1 MARYDVTP
9 ELASIIKSTRIV
21 NNVTAKSVAEHI
33 GKSQSYISKLE
44 KGGIKSIE
52 ENELISIF
60 KFILVSEENF
70 QDFLSNSLSEIIS
83 STTLRYND
91 DEINNQCWFLNFDQ
105 TLRLIP
111 IPPKIIDELN
121 TKIKDNNISI
131 DYLCERINGN
141 EALSSE
147 IKNVDSYPYNQWFPI
162 VEKGEIKSTSIKM
175 KVEKSDIFNILAK
188 NTLSANYVTI
198 LSIVFYINLIT
209 KYNKTNISEEKY
221 KDTMSYSKKY
231 LSNYHFYTLMEKYLL
246 EATAKN
252 EKEREMLLSEFDKKN
267 SDTINKIINNFQ
279 ILSDID
285 MLKTTEYL
293 SLFQKNLDCDSGF
306 ILRLISLDFY
316 KILDIS
322 VDQKKQLLNEIRE
335 LIEKYEHISSVESR
349 INIYD

>member
-131 DYLCERINGN
+131 IFVN
-141 EALSSE
+141 E
-147 IKNVDSYPYNQWFPI
+147 
-162 VEKGEIKSTSIKM
+162 
-175 KVEKSDIFNILAK
+175 
-188 NTLSANYVTI
+188 
-198 LSIVFYINLIT
+198 
-209 KYNKTNISEEKY
+209 
-221 KDTMSYSKKY
+221 
-231 LSNYHFYTLMEKYLL
+231 
-246 EATAKN
+246 
-252 EKEREMLLSEFDKKN
+252 
-267 SDTINKIINNFQ
+267 
-279 ILSDID
+279 
-285 MLKTTEYL
+285 
-293 SLFQKNLDCDSGF
+293 
-306 ILRLISLDFY
+306 
-316 KILDIS
+316 
-322 VDQKKQLLNEIRE
+322 
-335 LIEKYEHISSVESR
+335 
-349 INIYD
+349 

>member
-1 MARYDVTP
+1 MAKYDVTP

-52 ENELISIF
+52 EDELISIF
-60 KFILVSEENF
+60 KFILASEEKFQNF
-70 QDFLSNSLSEIIS
+70 LNNSLSEIIS

-91 DEINNQCWFLNFDQ
+91 DEINKQCWLLNFDQ

-111 IPPKIIDELN
+111 LPPKMIDDLN

-141 EALSSE
+141 EALSTE
-147 IKNVDSYPYNQWFPI
+147 IKNADSYPYNQWFPI
-162 VEKGEIKSTSIKM
+162 VEKGEIKATSIKM
-175 KVEKSDIFNILAK
+175 KVKKSDIINILDK
-188 NTLSANYVTI
+188 NTLSANYVII
-198 LSIVFYINLIT
+198 LSVVFYINLIIT
-209 KYNKTNISEEKY
+209 YNHFDISEDKY
-221 KDTMSYSKKY
+221 REVMRVSKNY
-231 LSNYHFYTLMEKYLL
+231 LNNYHFYTLEEKHLL
-246 EATAKN
+246 EDTVKN

-267 SDTINKIINNFQ
+267 SYTINKLINNFQ
-279 ILSDID
+279 MLSAID

-293 SLFQKNLDCDSGF
+293 NLFQKNLDWDSGF

-316 KILDIS
+316 KISDVF

-335 LIEKYEHISSVESR
+335 LIEKYEHISNNENK